1 MLMHTFLCEHRLSL
15 LVGIYLGVEL
25 LDRVVTL
32 HSVLRNYHTV
42 SESNHTLLHSY
53 QQFMRVPVL
62 PHPCQLLSLH
72 LSFSL

>member
-32 HSVLRNYHTV
+32 HSVLRN
-42 SESNHTLLHSY
+42 
-53 QQFMRVPVL
+53 
-62 PHPCQLLSLH
+62 
-72 LSFSL
+72 

>member
-15 LVGIYLGVEL
+15 LLGIYLGVES

-32 HSVLRNYHTV
+32 QSVLRNCHTV
-42 SESNHTLLHSY
+42 SEGDLTLLHSCR
-53 QQFMRVPVL
+53 QLLRVPVL